1 MSFSNYAAQAL
12 LNYMFGKTSNFDTQP
27 TIYVALFT
35 TTPGEDGT
43 GGVEVSGGAYARVAT
58 AAGDWNAATSA
69 DPSVVSNANAVTF
82 PTATGAWGDV
92 ISFGLYDASSGG
104 NYLGGGALGTSKS
117 PTTDDVPSFAAGS
130 LEVTLD

>member
-82 PTATGAWGDV
+82 PTATGAWGTV

-104 NYLGGGALGTSKS
+104 NYLGGGTLDTSKA
-117 PTTDDVPSFAAGS
+117 PTADDVPSFAAGS